1 MVKYCTKCGAPN
13 EDNALYCSK
22 CGWQI
27 TQPASQA
34 NENIIIGNREIA
46 ITEKR
51 RVEYLITGFFTI
63 VIGIFFTSLSFILS
77 NVYSGTYLLE
87 LGLLTGVLIGIGF
100 VFLLVGYYL
109 GKTVWV
115 TK

>member
-13 EDNALYCSK
+13 EDNALFCSK

-46 ITEKR
+46 ITKNR
-51 RVEYLITGFFTI
+51 RVEYLVIGPVAI
-63 VIGIFFTSLSFILS
+63 LIGIFFASLGFILS

-87 LGLLTGVLIGIGF
+87 LELITGVLIGFGF
-100 VFLLVGYYL
+100 VILLVGYYL

>member
-13 EDNALYCSK
+13 EDNALFCSK
-22 CGWQI
+22 CGWQT

-46 ITEKR
+46 ITKNR
-51 RVEYLITGFFTI
+51 RVEYLITGLVAI
-63 VIGIFFTSLSFILS
+63 LIGIFLTSLSFMLS

-87 LGLLTGVLIGIGF
+87 LGWITGVLIGIGF
-100 VFLLVGYYL
+100 VMLLVGYYL